1 MPTITLDRERF
12 SSYVGRDLSVEEM
25 AKWLPWL
32 GTDTE
37 EVGSDYVKIEY
48 NPNRVDFCSYSGVAR
63 AFQGLMGWETGLP
76 KYEVKQGN
84 ITLKVDKSVA
94 EVRPYIVSAVV
105 RGLKIDSDSIRE
117 LMDMQEALHW
127 MIGRDRKKASIGVH
141 KLDAVESPF
150 SYVTCAP
157 NEVTFVPLDKAEP
170 MTPQQVLEKHE
181 KGVAY
186 KSQVDWASRYPLI
199 VDRTGQILSFPP
211 IINGKLT
218 KVDENTRNLFIE
230 VTGTELNAISRSLN
244 VLVTALADMGGTV
257 ETVRVEYSDQVLVT
271 PDLTPQKMKLHVDY
285 ANERLGLNFSEA
297 QTIEALQKSRL
308 EAITVENGILEVT
321 IPAYRTDILH
331 EIDLV
336 EEVVVG
342 YGVFRLEPTK
352 PATVTTGKKHV
363 VSEVAMAV
371 RQIMVGLGFAEAL
384 NFVLTNEGDHYQK
397 MRRKPEGI
405 VTLANPVSTDY
416 SIIRNDLLPS
426 LMKNL
431 AVSKHHIFPQ
441 RMFEVSDVI
450 KLDDNS
456 ETYTERRIHVAA
468 VSSHPTANFT
478 EIKSILESLLMN
490 LGFENWTV
498 KETSHPS
505 FLQGRAATVSLDD
518 VELGVVGEIHPEVLN
533 NFELENPTSAFELD
547 LQKII
552 TARLNVCSGIE

>member
-1 MPTITLDRERF
+1 MPTITLDRDRF
-12 SSYVGRDLSVEEM
+12 SSYVGRDLTVEEM

-48 NPNRVDFCSYSGVAR
+48 NPNRVDFCSYIGVAR

-76 KYEVKQGN
+76 KYEMKQGN
-84 ITLKVDKSVA
+84 IVLKVDKSVA
-94 EVRPYIVSAVV
+94 DVRPYVVSAVV
-105 RGLKIDSDSIRE
+105 RGLNIDYDIIKE

-141 KLDAVESPF
+141 KLDAVEPPF

-157 NEVTFVPLDKAEP
+157 NEVKFVPLDKTEE
-170 MTPQQVLEKHE
+170 MTPQEVLEKHE
-181 KGVAY
+181 KGLAY
-186 KSQVDWASRYPLI
+186 KSEVDWASRYPLI
-199 VDRTGQILSFPP
+199 VDRNGQVLSFPP
-211 IINGKLT
+211 IINGELT
-218 KVDENTRNLFIE
+218 KVDENTRNLFID
-230 VTGTELNAISRSLN
+230 VTGTELNAVSRSLN
-244 VLVTALADMGGTV
+244 VLVTALANMGGTL

-271 PDLTPQKMKLHVDY
+271 PDLTPQQMKLHVDY
-285 ANERLGLNFSEA
+285 SNDRLGLSFSEV
-297 QTIEALQKSRL
+297 QTVEALQKSRL
-308 EAITVENGILEVT
+308 DAKMVKKGVLDVT

-336 EEVVVG
+336 EEVAVG

-352 PATVTTGKKHV
+352 PAAVTTGKQHR
-363 VSEVAMAV
+363 VSEVATDV

-384 NFVLTNEGDHYQK
+384 NFVLTNEVDHYQK
-397 MRRKPEGI
+397 MRRKPEGL

-431 AVSKHHIFPQ
+431 AVSKHHVFPQ

-450 KLDDNS
+450 KLDDDS

-490 LGFENWTV
+490 LGLKNWTV
-498 KETSHPS
+498 KEIEHPS
-505 FLQGRAATVSLDD
+505 FLQGRAATISLGNMD
-518 VELGVVGEIHPEVLN
+518 LGVVGEIHPEVLN
-533 NFELENPTSAFELD
+533 NFELENPTGAFEID

-552 TARLNVCSGIE
+552 EVTK

>member
-1 MPTITLDRERF
+1 VPTITLDRQRF

-37 EVGSDYVKIEY
+37 EVGQDYVKIEY

-63 AFQGLMGWETGLP
+63 AFQGLMGWKTGMP
-76 KYEVKQGN
+76 NFKVKQGN
-84 ITLKVDKSVA
+84 IALTVDKSVA
-94 EVRPYIVSAVV
+94 EVRPYVVSAVV
-105 RGLKIDSDSIRE
+105 RGLNIDYEAIRE
-117 LMDMQEALHW
+117 LMEMQEALHW

-141 KLDAVESPF
+141 NLDAVEPPF

-157 NEVTFVPLDKAEP
+157 DEIRFVPLDKTEE
-170 MTPQQVLEKHE
+170 MTPREVLEKHE
-181 KGVAY
+181 KGMAY
-186 KSQVDWASRYPLI
+186 KSEVDFASRYPLI
-199 VDRTGQILSFPP
+199 VDRKGHVLSFPP
-211 IINGKLT
+211 IINGELT
-218 KVDENTRNLFIE
+218 RVVEDTKNLFID

-244 VLVTALADMGGTV
+244 VLVTALADMGGAV
-257 ETVRVEYSDQVLVT
+257 ETVRVEYSDHVLVT
-271 PDLTPQKMKLHVDY
+271 PDLTPQKMKLRVAY
-285 ANERLGLNFSEA
+285 SNERLGLDFSEA

-308 EAITVENGILEVT
+308 EAKVIEKGVLDVK

-336 EEVVVG
+336 EEVAVG

-352 PATVTTGKKHV
+352 PASVTTGKPHK
-363 VSEVAMAV
+363 VSEVTSSV
-371 RQIMVGLGFAEAL
+371 RQIMVGLGFTEAL
-384 NFVLTNEGDHYQK
+384 NFVLTNEVDHYIK
-397 MRRKPEGI
+397 MRRKPEML

-431 AVSKHHIFPQ
+431 AVSKHHVFPQ

-450 KLDDNS
+450 TLDDNS
-456 ETYTERRIHVAA
+456 ETYTERRIHASA

-490 LGFENWTV
+490 LGFTDWSV
-498 KETSHPS
+498 KETDHPS

-518 VELGVVGEIHPEVLN
+518 MALGVVGEIHPEVLN
-533 NFELENPTSAFELD
+533 NFELENPTGAFEID

-552 TARLNVCSGIE
+552 GATK

>member
-1 MPTITLDRERF
+1 MPTLTLDRQRF
-12 SSYVGRDLSVEEM
+12 SSYVGRSLSVEEM

-37 EVGSDYVKIEY
+37 EVGQDYVKIEY

-63 AFQGLMGWETGLP
+63 AFQGLMGWKTGMP
-76 KYEVKQGN
+76 NFKVKQGN
-84 ITLKVDKSVA
+84 IVLTVDKSVA
-94 EVRPYIVSAVV
+94 DVRPYVVSAVV
-105 RGLKIDSDSIRE
+105 RGLNIDYEAIRE
-117 LMDMQEALHW
+117 LMEMQEALHW

-141 KLDAVESPF
+141 NLDAVEPPF

-157 NEVTFVPLDKAEP
+157 DEIRFVPLDKTEE
-170 MTPQQVLEKHE
+170 MTPQEVLEKHE
-181 KGVAY
+181 KGMAY
-186 KSQVDWASRYPLI
+186 KSEVDFASRYPLI
-199 VDRTGQILSFPP
+199 VDRNGHVLSFPP
-211 IINGKLT
+211 IINGELT
-218 KVDENTRNLFIE
+218 RVVEDTKNLFID

-244 VLVTALADMGGTV
+244 VLVTALADMGGAV

-285 ANERLGLNFSEA
+285 SNERLGLDFSEA

-308 EAITVENGILEVT
+308 DAKVAEKGVLDVTV
-321 IPAYRTDILH
+321 PAYRTDILH

-336 EEVVVG
+336 EEVAVG
-342 YGVFRLEPTK
+342 YGVFRLEPSK
-352 PATVTTGKKHV
+352 PASVTTGKPHK
-363 VSEVAMAV
+363 VSEVTSSV
-371 RQIMVGLGFAEAL
+371 RQIMVGLGFTEAL
-384 NFVLTNEGDHYQK
+384 NFVLTNEVDHYQK
-397 MRRKPEGI
+397 MRRKPENL

-431 AVSKHHIFPQ
+431 AVSKHHVFPQ

-450 KLDDNS
+450 TFDDDS

-490 LGFENWTV
+490 LGFTDWTV
-498 KETSHPS
+498 RETEHPS
-505 FLQGRAATVSLDD
+505 FLAGRAATISLGDM
-518 VELGVVGEIHPEVLN
+518 ELGVVGEIHPEVLN
-533 NFELENPTSAFELD
+533 NFELENPTGAFEID

-552 TARLNVCSGIE
+552 DANK

>member
-1 MPTITLDRERF
+1 VPTITLDRQRF

-37 EVGSDYVKIEY
+37 EVGQDYVKIEY

-63 AFQGLMGWETGLP
+63 AFQGLMGWKTGMP
-76 KYEVKQGN
+76 NFKVKQGN
-84 ITLKVDKSVA
+84 IALTVDKSVA
-94 EVRPYIVSAVV
+94 EVRPYVVSAVV
-105 RGLKIDSDSIRE
+105 RGLNIDYEAIRE
-117 LMDMQEALHW
+117 LMEMQEALHW

-141 KLDAVESPF
+141 NLDAVEPPF

-157 NEVTFVPLDKAEP
+157 DEIRFVPLDKTEE
-170 MTPQQVLEKHE
+170 MTPREVLEKHE
-181 KGVAY
+181 KGMAY
-186 KSQVDWASRYPLI
+186 KSEVDFALRYPLI
-199 VDRTGQILSFPP
+199 VDRKGHVLSFPP
-211 IINGKLT
+211 IINGELT
-218 KVDENTRNLFIE
+218 RVVEDTKNLFID

-244 VLVTALADMGGTV
+244 VLVTALADMGGAV
-257 ETVRVEYSDQVLVT
+257 ETVRVEYSDHVLVT
-271 PDLTPQKMKLHVDY
+271 PDLTPQKMKLRVAY
-285 ANERLGLNFSEA
+285 SNERLGLDFSEA

-308 EAITVENGILEVT
+308 EAKVVEKGVLDVK

-336 EEVVVG
+336 EEVAVG

-352 PATVTTGKKHV
+352 PASVTTGKPHK
-363 VSEVAMAV
+363 VSEVTSFV
-371 RQIMVGLGFAEAL
+371 RQIMVGLGFTEAL
-384 NFVLTNEGDHYQK
+384 NFVLTNEVDHYIK
-397 MRRKPEGI
+397 MRRKPEML

-431 AVSKHHIFPQ
+431 ADSKHHVFPQ

-450 KLDDNS
+450 TLDDNS
-456 ETYTERRIHVAA
+456 ETYTERRIHASA

-490 LGFENWTV
+490 LGFTDWSV
-498 KETSHPS
+498 KETDHPS

-518 VELGVVGEIHPEVLN
+518 MALGVVGEIHPEVLN
-533 NFELENPTSAFELD
+533 NFELENPTGAFEID

-552 TARLNVCSGIE
+552 DATK